1 MRIALALIAAPLL
14 ALVDQSVAFALAGW
28 ACAHQH
34 DLALHAVHLAF
45 LAAIAAATVPAWR
58 LHRSMARQ
66 AGSDETVRRRRFLA
80 GLAAGSGALALAA
93 VAAMWAAT
101 WMVSPCVG

>member
-34 DLALHAVHLAF
+34 DLALHAVHFAF
-45 LAAIAAATVPAWR
+45 LAAIAAATLPAW
-58 LHRSMARQ
+58 LMHRAMAPR
-66 AGSDETVRRRRFLA
+66 AGGDETARRRRFLA
-80 GLAAGSGALALAA
+80 GLAAGAGALAFAA